1 MKDATYRY
9 DSADEMYDDL
19 LTVLSP
25 ERANEKKFA
34 IVFDDDRTRAIPIVS
49 ETPKFDS
56 VEATKKIEPV
66 KLEQSPP
73 PPPKKRKKWPFIVG
87 GIAGVAILILLLSLI
102 PGVLGPKKAVIPDVA
117 GMEEAEAGICS
128 QKKALIRLVRR
139 GTAHPMNLKKG
150 KSLKRYPKQRKN
162 GMLTL
167 RSRYILVPVKKKATL
182 PIILAIMLKS
192 SYGFFRR

>member
-56 VEATKKIEPV
+56 VEVTKKIEPV

-87 GIAGVAILILLLSLI
+87 GIAGIAILIFLLSLI
-102 PGVLGPKKAVIPDVA
+102 PGVLGPKKAVIPNVA
-117 GMEEAEAGICS
+117 GMEEAEARDVLAENGFNS
-128 QKKALIRLVRR
+128 VSKR
-139 GTAHPMNLKKG
+139 GTAL
-150 KSLKRYPKQRKN
+150 
-162 GMLTL
+162 
-167 RSRYILVPVKKKATL
+167 
-182 PIILAIMLKS
+182 
-192 SYGFFRR
+192 